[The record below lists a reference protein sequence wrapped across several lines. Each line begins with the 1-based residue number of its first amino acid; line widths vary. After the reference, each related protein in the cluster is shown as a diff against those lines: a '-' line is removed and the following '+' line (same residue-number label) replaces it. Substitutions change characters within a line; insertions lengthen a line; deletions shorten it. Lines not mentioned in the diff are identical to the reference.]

1 MTGESCLA
9 CGWRSTPGAR
19 RSALSMAGRVVAVA
33 DLGWA
38 ALSWWWRGQ
47 GLLTRVGHD
56 RRWEACLLVGVD
68 PGRCAACPGGAEVD
82 GRNGVGGGR
91 AAGACGAGRSRGQR
105 VRLDR
110 RWWLPAG
117 GACARGLG
125 PVLAMTGERGVPAC
139 GARTPGARGRVL
151 LSAARVVAGGA
162 GCGGGGA
169 VRVPVGQVGQ
179 GCSRRSSGRSRR
191 LRQCGSGGLVVQRWR
206 SQNRARGSR
215 LRAGLDS
222 SACAP
227 GCLRPAKGAGLL
239 VGVLYRWRLQRPGI
253 SATCV
258 RCVPSAAGQAGAVH
272 GGLDLLLSAV
282 DLGRAVVPRYS
293 GGRRTPS
300 SGSALAYLF
309 VHPERVRL
317 VVSVRLSPGDAFG
330 PSFLFGLFFLVFLGC
345 GAETE
350 VDGRRVGGGPD
361 VPVGRAGRQ
370 AAAARHTGYRG
381 RGQVRRRGCA
391 GGGA

>member
-1 MTGESCLA
+1 MEWSGRRKGGWCLWRRTIAWAAGVARPAMVVA
-9 CGWRSTPGAR
+9 CGWCVCPGAWSR
-19 RSALSMAGRVVAVA
+19 A
-33 DLGWA
+33 
-38 ALSWWWRGQ
+38 
-47 GLLTRVGHD
+47 GHD
-56 RRWEACLLVGVD
+56 RRKGRACLWCRDTWGSRPGSSVGCAGGGVRCRVRWGGCRWARWALGAAGVLQVD
-68 PGRCAACPGGAEVD
+68 QGSSGNARAVVWWCS
-82 GRNGVGGGR
+82 GGGR
-91 AAGACGAGRSRGQR
+91 KTGQ
-105 VRLDR
+105 
-110 RWWLPAG
+110 G
-117 GACARGLG
+117 
-125 PVLAMTGERGVPAC
+125 
-139 GARTPGARGRVL
+139 
-151 LSAARVVAGGA
+151 AARLHV
-162 GCGGGGA
+162 
-169 VRVPVGQVGQ
+169 
-179 GCSRRSSGRSRR
+179 
-191 LRQCGSGGLVVQRWR
+191 
-206 SQNRARGSR
+206 
-215 LRAGLDS
+215 GLDT

-258 RCVPSAAGQAGAVH
+258 RCVPSVAGQAGAVH

-317 VVSVRLSPGDAFG
+317 VVLVRLSPGDAFG

-381 RGQVRRRGCA
+381 RGQVRRRWCA